1 MGEGVLIMA
10 RTRIA
15 TLLGLALASGLALG
29 VAGAEPAPRP
39 IPGLPAGTNFDL
51 DARYRPRQILRS
63 EAEGGKQ
70 SYMVALGNTAFS
82 SPLLFGEKAREAGLS
97 CDVCHRQGDIN
108 PNFHIPGISARP
120 GGLDPTTAMFNPV
133 QDDHVN
139 NHVDIP
145 SLRGARFLGPYGRD
159 GRIGTLREFA
169 RHVIVNEFAGPEPEP
184 RILDALVAYMSEIEF
199 LPNGKI
205 DSLGRLTAKA
215 DAAATR
221 GEALFNKNFASM
233 GGSCAS
239 CHTPNAMFADGRA
252 HDIGSGG
259 RFKTPTLLNAAMTAP
274 YFHDGRFAD
283 FAGVIGFLDQN
294 FKLGL
299 SEAER
304 NDLVAYLQAIGD
316 GDDAFEPVT
325 RQSEMSEVASYVAVL
340 DRAIDEGD
348 IPAIK
353 LVVDTVNFELARIGK
368 RFDNR
373 NPATGRPRRPDRPDV
388 AGLAGRLIADMSAVG
403 ALARDGQTQ
412 AAKEALVTYRSH
424 ATELVSAY
432 PQ

>member
-1 MGEGVLIMA
+1 MIRA
-10 RTRIA
+10 RVA
-15 TLLGLALASGLALG
+15 TLLGVALASGLALS
-29 VAGAEPAPRP
+29 VAGAEPVPRP

-51 DARYRPRQILRS
+51 DARARPRQILRS
-63 EAEGGKQ
+63 EADGGRQ

-82 SPLLFGEKAREAGLS
+82 SPLLFWRYSARRRLS

-108 PNFHIPGISARP
+108 PNFHIPGVSARP

-133 QDDHVN
+133 QDDHVS

-145 SLRGARFLGPYGRD
+145 SLRGTRFLGPYGRD
-159 GRIGTLREFA
+159 GRIGSLREFA

-184 RILDALVAYMSEIEF
+184 RILDALVAYMNEIEF

-205 DSLGRLTAKA
+205 DTLGRLTTTK
-215 DAAATR
+215 DSAATR
-221 GEALFNKNFASM
+221 GEALFSKNFSGM
-233 GGSCAS
+233 NGSCAS
-239 CHTPNAMFADGRA
+239 CHTPNAMFTDGRA

-259 RFKTPTLLNAAMTAP
+259 RFKTPTLLNAALTAP

-283 FAGVIGFLDQN
+283 FAAVVGFLDQT

-299 SEAER
+299 TAGER

-316 GDDAFEPVT
+316 GDDPYEPVT

-348 IPAIK
+348 LPAIR
-353 LVVDTVNFELARIGK
+353 LVVDTVNFELERIGK

-373 NPATGRPRRPDRPDV
+373 NPTTGRPRRPDRPDV
-388 AGLAGRLIADMSAVG
+388 ASLAGRLIADMNAVA
-403 ALARDGQTQ
+403 ALARDGQTR
-412 AAKEALVTYRSH
+412 AAKDALITYRSH

>member
-1 MGEGVLIMA
+1 MGKGILRLRKRLA
-10 RTRIA
+10 P
-15 TLLGLALASGLALG
+15 LLGVALASGLALS
-29 VAGAEPAPRP
+29 VAGAEPVRRP
-39 IPGLPAGTNFDL
+39 IPGMPEGTNFDL

-63 EAEGGKQ
+63 EADGGKQ

-82 SPLLFGEKAREAGLS
+82 SPLLFGDKAREAGLS

-108 PNFHIPGISARP
+108 PNFHIPGLSQRA
-120 GGLDPTTAMFNPV
+120 GGLDPTTAFFNPL
-133 QDDHVN
+133 QDDQVV

-145 SLRGARFLGPYGRD
+145 SLRGTRFLGPYGRD
-159 GRIGTLREFA
+159 GRIGSLREFA

-199 LPNGKI
+199 LPNSKI
-205 DSLGRLTAKA
+205 DTLGRLTDKA
-215 DAAATR
+215 DDAAKR
-221 GEALFNKNFASM
+221 GEALFTKPFAGM
-233 GGSCAS
+233 NGSCAS
-239 CHTPNAMFADGRA
+239 CHTPNAMFSDGRP

-259 RFKTPTLLNAAMTAP
+259 RFKTPTLLNSAMTAP

-283 FAGVIGFLDQN
+283 FDSVVAFLDSN

-299 SEAER
+299 SAAER
-304 NDLVAYLQAIGD
+304 GDLVAYLQAIGD
-316 GDDAFEPVT
+316 GEDAFEPAT

-340 DRAIDEGD
+340 DRAIDAND
-348 IPAIK
+348 LPAIT
-353 LVVDTVNFELARIGK
+353 LVVDTVNFEIARIGK

-373 NPATGRPRRPDRPDV
+373 NPVTGRLRRPDRPDV
-388 AGLAGRLIADMSAVG
+388 AGLAERLITDMSAVG
-403 ALARDGQTQ
+403 ALAKAGQTA
-412 AAKEALVTYRSH
+412 AAKDALVTYRAH